1 MNNLAAPDEI
11 PFTLRE
17 SKRAT
22 RIRLLVSKGGLEVVV
37 PAGTPKGVAE
47 KFIKANRDWVVRT
60 LIKVCGGVPTPPQDT
75 YADLPLL
82 AHINKPAPAPQVD
95 SVSLRALGK
104 NIEIRYVQIPMLPG
118 RVTLLPSPP
127 GTLKTLTIYCAN
139 SDAPPRKAVADALRG
154 WLRNEAKAFLP
165 GYVYSL
171 SDELGI
177 RRPTQI
183 RIGFQRTIWGS
194 RSTSG
199 RISLNAPLL
208 FLPPHLLRHVVVHE
222 LCHTVHMNHGKRF
235 HELLEKFNPAAER
248 NSAELHHAGSHV
260 PDWVRGK

>member
-1 MNNLAAPDEI
+1 MNPLAAPDEI

-17 SKRAT
+17 SKRAKS
-22 RIRLLVSKGGLEVVV
+22 IRLVVTKSGLEIVV
-37 PAGTPKGVAE
+37 PVGTRQTVAE
-47 KFIKANRDWVVRT
+47 KFIAANRDWVVRT
-60 LIKVCGGVPTPPQDT
+60 LIKVCGSVPTPPQDA

-82 AHINKPAPAPQVD
+82 AHLNKPAPSPPVA
-95 SVSLRALGK
+95 SINLRALGK
-104 NIEIRYVQIPMLPG
+104 TIEIRYVKIPMLPG

-127 GTLKTLTIYCAN
+127 GTLSTLTIYCAN
-139 SDAPPRKAVADALRG
+139 PDAPPRKAVADALRG

-165 GYVYSL
+165 GYVNAH
-171 SDELGI
+171 SDETGI

-235 HELLEKFNPAAER
+235 HELLEKLDPAAER
-248 NSAELHHAGSHV
+248 NSAELHDAESHV
-260 PDWVRGK
+260 PEWVRGK